1 MALARG
7 SKMSEEE
14 KIRSLLLDFLNDAAS
29 KLSIQM
35 LVAETQNVATLA
47 RRPAPTRPFLDR
59 KADHA

>member
-1 MALARG
+1 MALAG
-7 SKMSEEE
+7 FEMSEEE

-47 RRPAPTRPFLDR
+47 RRPARTRPFLDR